1 MPHAVL
7 SRQHYPY
14 FQFQIFRTKNY
25 IYVITYNIRMKKL
38 SSIILILFLFICLSA
53 ILASCSS
60 YDRTFSEISSR
71 YADLAKDA
79 EFTEKRGN
87 GNGETVIDFGKT
99 VTLNRLVLREKTD
112 SVTSFT
118 LRLPSSP
125 SPFYGN
131 DYIGGYRYCSFPAV
145 TTDKIVLS
153 VESESSWSLDDAEA
167 YYVPL
172 SDMPFDV
179 TAYIT
184 AKTAYSLPETADT
197 PADTFNLFYSVYLD
211 KNGDVRLP
219 DYFIDDVR
227 IEGETVLS
235 TGISNI
241 RAAYPKAK
249 IVATVLGDKEFDGD
263 GLTLQQRYSSA
274 FENGDRLSSSL
285 IALVNAYGLDGIS
298 FDYEYPV
305 SEKDYSLFADFC
317 TSFRKQLPQ
326 DKMLSSAVSA
336 WCIDENRMSVG
347 SLDCFDR
354 VILMAYDCPDA
365 KGCHSTFYTV
375 YSQIKKLKEKGFPL
389 YKTQLGLPLYSKPVD
404 GSTHWISYS
413 DYADGLSIFANSAYA
428 DCDGERKLCYFNGR
442 QLIADKTNLSL
453 DLHMAGVAVWHYSLD
468 SSDPALSL
476 LHTVYRTVHP
486 RNLK

>member
-1 MPHAVL
+1 MLTA
-7 SRQHYPY
+7 
-14 FQFQIFRTKNY
+14 
-25 IYVITYNIRMKKL
+25 
-38 SSIILILFLFICLSA
+38 FLFVCLSI

-79 EFTEKRGN
+79 EFSEKRGD

-112 SVTSFT
+112 SVNSFT

-131 DYIGGYRYCSFPAV
+131 DYIGKYRYCTFPTV

-153 VESESSWSLDDAEA
+153 IRSSSSWSLDDAEA
-167 YYVPL
+167 YYIPL

-184 AKTAYSLPETADT
+184 AKAAYSLPETADA

-211 KNGDVRLP
+211 KNGDIRLP
-219 DYFIDDVR
+219 DYFIDGSR

-274 FENGDRLSSSL
+274 FGNGDRLSSSL
-285 IALVNAYGLDGIS
+285 LSLVDTYGLDGIS

-317 TSFRKQLPQ
+317 TSFRKKLPRE
-326 DKMLSSAVSA
+326 KLLSSAVSA
-336 WCIDENRMSVG
+336 WCIDDQRMSVS
-347 SLDCFDR
+347 SLACFDR
-354 VILMAYDCPDA
+354 VILMAYDSPD
-365 KGCHSTFYTV
+365 KNGCHSTFYTV
-375 YSQIKKLKEKGFPL
+375 YSQLRRLKEKGLPL
-389 YKTQLGLPLYSKPVD
+389 HKIQLGLPLYSKPVD

-413 DYADGLSIFANSAYA
+413 DYADGLSIFSNSAYA
-428 DCDGERKLCYFNGR
+428 DCDGEQKLCYFNGR
-442 QLIADKTNLSL
+442 QLIADKTALAL
-453 DLHMAGVAVWHYSLD
+453 DLRMAGVAVWHYSLD

-476 LHTVYRTVHP
+476 LHTIYRTVHP
-486 RNLK
+486 RSLK